1 MSEPPSEPQDDAG
14 KKPADDDAA
23 RRERDIDRLARCIA
37 DGEPLAGDV
46 GDTGTHFAAFV
57 ELQNVVDGF
66 RRVQQRFANRQPAK
80 SPSFRFGQLEV
91 LDKLGEGAQAE
102 VYRAYDP
109 LLDQCF
115 ALKIRRIEFG
125 ALSNDFLEE
134 AKHLARVHHP
144 NVVRVYGA
152 ANVDGRAGLWTELI
166 NGQSLE
172 SVLASTPVL
181 SLHDAIEIGCKL
193 CEALE
198 ALHTRGLVHGDIKPS
213 NVMLED
219 SGRVVLMDFGAA
231 QRFRNSTPR
240 PVTLGTVQYLAPE
253 VADGCASSPQSDI
266 YSLGVLLFKLLTGAY
281 PYTASDFEG
290 LCIQQSTIG
299 PAKLASLAPA
309 VPSGSAGAI
318 DRALAT
324 DPQRRHRGM
333 SAFAAALRPHPPVSG
348 MLKISVALASVCVG
362 AVLAGGIAWT
372 IRKNAA
378 EESDTSVNLVRE
390 TAKEGREALQSGSVL
405 NLGDKLAVEFR
416 STYPAYVYIFG
427 SSEDNKATVLFPIS
441 GAFPINPLAP
451 GVPHHIPG
459 SVGGQLLDWQVVTD
473 ATSEEVVVLAATEP
487 QPDLDREIAGLDQ
500 ANMDAP
506 VISTLPRSLSHLAPA
521 PEVLTVGSPYLREIV
536 SKARQSDANGK
547 IRVWD
552 FRLPHARPPR

>member
-1 MSEPPSEPQDDAG
+1 MSESSSAPPEKATTKLP
-14 KKPADDDAA
+14 DDAA
-23 RRERDIDRLARCIA
+23 RREREIERLAQCIA
-37 DGEPLAGDV
+37 DDEPLTRDAENA
-46 GDTGTHFAAFV
+46 GTHFAAFV
-57 ELQNVVDGF
+57 ELQNVVNGF
-66 RRVQQRFANRQPAK
+66 RQVQQRFANRQHAT
-80 SPSFRFGQLEV
+80 SPSFQFGQLEV

-109 LLDQCF
+109 VLDQCF

-134 AKHLARVHHP
+134 ARHLARIHHP

-172 SVLASTPVL
+172 SLLASTPVL
-181 SLHDAIEIGCKL
+181 SLHDAMEIGCRL
-193 CEALE
+193 CDALG

-253 VADGCASSPQSDI
+253 VADGSPSSPRSDI

-281 PYTASDFEG
+281 PYTASDFES
-290 LCIQQSTIG
+290 LCIQQSTG
-299 PAKLASLAPA
+299 APAKLASLAPH
-309 VPSGSAGAI
+309 VPPATAAAI

-324 DPQRRHRGM
+324 DPQRRYRGM
-333 SAFAAALRPHPPVSG
+333 SAFSAALRPHPPISR
-348 MLKISVALASVCVG
+348 MLKTSVALGCLCMGTLLATSV
-362 AVLAGGIAWT
+362 AWMVRNNST
-372 IRKNAA
+372 
-378 EESDTSVNLVRE
+378 EESNTSVSLVRE
-390 TAKEGREALQSGSVL
+390 TANEGRETLQSGSIL

-487 QPDLDREIAGLDQ
+487 QPDLDHEIAGLGQ
-500 ANMDAP
+500 ANMEAP
-506 VISTLPRSLSHLAPA
+506 VISTQPRSLARLVPA
-521 PEVLTVGSPYLREIV
+521 PEVLTVGSPYLREIL

-552 FRLPHARPPR
+552 FRLPHAQPLH